1 MDTLH
6 GAFHFLSQSS
16 LNTQDFSEKTEF
28 LIDDFLAKKLI
39 TLIYADG
46 GNGKSW
52 CNFAIANRCAQLGQR
67 VVYLDFDNPLSV
79 LIDRNIDNLLVGQ
92 HANLSYIQR
101 SKYPHT
107 PQELLEQ
114 LNEQAVGQ
122 VFEDWVFLFDSL
134 RNFVNVKNDHHA
146 METMTK
152 IMNLREAGAT
162 VVILHHSNKDGRNY
176 EGSNNIRNSVD
187 NIFQLEKLD
196 SDVSNQI
203 NMHLRVQ
210 KERSSI
216 FDCAWSIDATDL
228 SMTQLDVESATMSDE
243 QEEFIAV
250 ITAQLQEFGTR
261 NKTELLLAAGRK
273 KDDKTARGW
282 LDKYEGKYW
291 QSKKTGGV
299 FNYQLVNAAAL

>member
-1 MDTLH
+1 MGNLNNLD
-6 GAFHFLSQSS
+6 FLTQSS
-16 LNTQDFSEKTEF
+16 LNTNDFNEKTVF
-28 LIDDFLAKKLI
+28 LIDGFLAKKLI

-52 CNFAIANRCAQLGQR
+52 CNFAIAKHCAQSGQR

-79 LIDRNIDNLLVGQ
+79 LIDRNIDNLLVSQ
-92 HANLSYIQR
+92 HNNLSYIQR

-122 VFEDWVFLFDSL
+122 VFSNWVFLFDSL
-134 RNFVNVKNDHHA
+134 RNFVNVKNDHQT

-187 NIFQLEKLD
+187 NIYHLEKLD
-196 SDVSNQI
+196 SENGEI

-216 FDCAWSIDATDL
+216 FDCAYKVCTNTL
-228 SMTQLDVESATMSDE
+228 SFTPLDIQTATMSSE
-243 QEEFIAV
+243 QEEFV
-250 ITAQLQEFGTR
+250 QLVCLELKTYGKT
-261 NKTELLLAAGRK
+261 NKTALLQAADRK
-273 KDDKTARGW
+273 KDDKTARAW
-282 LDKYEGKYW
+282 LDQFEGKYW
-291 QSKKTGGV
+291 NSSKISGV
-299 FNYQLVNAAAL
+299 FTYELIANAAGA

>member
-1 MDTLH
+1 VNNFTDN
-6 GAFHFLSQSS
+6 FNFLSESS
-16 LNTQDFSEKTEF
+16 LKSQDFSEKTEF
-28 LIDDFLAKKLI
+28 LIEGFLAKRMI

-52 CNFAIANRCAQLGQR
+52 CNFAIAKHCAQIGQR
-67 VVYLDFDNPLSV
+67 VIYLDFDNPLSV
-79 LIDRNIDNLLVGQ
+79 LIDRNVDKLLVSQ
-92 HANLSYIQR
+92 HDNLSYIQR

-114 LNEQAVGQ
+114 LNNQAVGQ
-122 VFEDWVFLFDSL
+122 IFEGWVFLFDSL
-134 RNFVNVKNDHHA
+134 RNFVNVKNDHQS

-187 NIFQLEKLD
+187 NIYQLEKLD
-196 SDVSNQI
+196 GENGEI

-216 FDCAWSIDATDL
+216 FDCAYRVDANTL
-228 SMTQLDVESATMSDE
+228 SFTPLDIASATMSSE
-243 QEEFIAV
+243 QEEFVEAV
-250 ITAQLQEFGTR
+250 TEELKTYGAT
-261 NKTELLLAAGRK
+261 NKTALLQAAGRK

-282 LDKYEGKYW
+282 LDQFEGKYW
-291 QSKKTGGV
+291 SSAKISGV
-299 FNYQLVNAAAL
+299 FTYELVAEHA